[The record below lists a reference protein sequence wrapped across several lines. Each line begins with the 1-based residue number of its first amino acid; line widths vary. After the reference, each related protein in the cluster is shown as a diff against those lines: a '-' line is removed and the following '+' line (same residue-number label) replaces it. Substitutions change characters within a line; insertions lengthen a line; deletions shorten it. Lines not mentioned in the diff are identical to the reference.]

1 MLVAVP
7 VIGSVE
13 NTRIRPRKL
22 TTAASRPIPG
32 LTIIFLLT
40 LPKKGNTDRTIEEG
54 GTFPSWK
61 GGSLRLVIRM
71 RVVWGRL
78 TLVRARWNYLYCFRH
93 FLGER
98 DGFLPRIG

>member
-13 NTRIRPRKL
+13 NTRTRPRKL
-22 TTAASRPIPG
+22 MTAASRPIPG
-32 LTIIFLLT
+32 LTTIFLMT
-40 LPKKGNTDRTIEEG
+40 LPRNGNTDRAIANG

-61 GGSLRLVIRM
+61 GRALLLGIIL

-78 TLVRARWNYLYCFRH
+78 TLVSVPLNYSDCFGH
-93 FLGER
+93 LLGER
-98 DGFLPRIG
+98 DGVVLA